1 MPLNLHA
8 LIRYRAINR
17 CLIDFPYS
25 SFEHLKSACER
36 ALSVKLHPRTIHGDI
51 ADMRHNELLGYFA
64 PIEFDNYR
72 RMYYYNDNSYSID
85 KLPLREEE
93 INSICVAAR
102 LLDQFRGVE
111 IFSQFSGSVRKI
123 AEVANIYR
131 EYDETTFRNAIE
143 FEKAYETK
151 GTEFISPVVDA
162 IKNKYALNLKY
173 KSFTSDTVNEVVV
186 HPYLLKEY
194 RNRWYM
200 IGLSS
205 RNSDIKT
212 YCLDRFQEKPER
224 NMRVPY
230 YESDFNAKTYFEDV
244 IGITVQSDKPADID
258 IAFSDLQANY
268 IITQPLHKSQER
280 LKDENGRIVF
290 RYRLVPNF
298 EFLSYIMGL
307 GKEAE
312 VLRPKSIRTKI
323 RKMHEEATEVYK

>member
-1 MPLNLHA
+1 
-8 LIRYRAINR
+8 
-17 CLIDFPYS
+17 
-25 SFEHLKSACER
+25 
-36 ALSVKLHPRTIHGDI
+36 LSVRELHPRTIHGDI
-51 ADMRHNELLGYFA
+51 ADMRNNELLGFFA
-64 PIEFDNYR
+64 PIAFDINR
-72 RMYYYNDNSYSID
+72 RMYHYTDRNYSID
-85 KLPLREEE
+85 KLPLKEEE
-93 INSICVAAR
+93 INSIVVAAK

-151 GTEFISPVVDA
+151 GTEYISPVVDA

-200 IGLSS
+200 VGLSS
-205 RNSDIKT
+205 RNNKIKT
-212 YCLDRFQEKPER
+212 YCLDRFQEKPAR
-224 NMRVPY
+224 NMRVPFH
-230 YESDFNAKTYFEDV
+230 ETSFNSKTYFGD
-244 IGITVQSDKPADID
+244 IFGITVTSAEPAEPVEID

-280 LKDENGRIVF
+280 LKDENGRFVF
-290 RYRLVPNF
+290 RYKLFPNF
-298 EFLSYIMGL
+298 EFLSHIMGL

-312 VLRPKSIRTKI
+312 VLRPKTIRTKI
-323 RKMHEEATEVYK
+323 RKMHEEAANRYL